1 MLSAICKT
9 LRLSAIHGMQLV
21 RTYLQLVKMFMR
33 LVRIYLDALR
43 IYSVPFKT
51 LTLHL
56 YGPHKNWTAISE
68 EPICQCAHAMR
79 V

>member
-21 RTYLQLVKMFMR
+21 RTYLQLVTMFLRLVRIHLQLVTMFLQ

-43 IYSVPFKT
+43 VYCVPFKT
-51 LTLHL
+51 PTLHL
-56 YGPHKNWTAISE
+56 YGPHKN
-68 EPICQCAHAMR
+68 
-79 V
+79 